1 MMKLNQEGKLMKINT
16 ILKATILCSLLN
28 TAVFADDITDQITI
42 GLEAYKEQ
50 DYKTALEELKFV
62 TAQIQQLNQE
72 EMQKL
77 MPKALEGWTEK
88 ESSSRDNQ
96 VAMSMMGGGTSM
108 KSVFQRNREKV
119 TVEVLANSPMMQMMT
134 MMMKNPAMM
143 AGQKNTKPYRYKKAK
158 GMIKTEKNKTEI
170 SLVLAGQILVKVSG
184 RKLEDDAVLK
194 QYLEQLDFSKLKDAL
209 L

>member
-1 MMKLNQEGKLMKINT
+1 MKINT
-16 ILKATILCSLLN
+16 LLKATILLSLLN
-28 TAVFADDITDQITI
+28 TAVYADDISDQITA

-50 DYKTALEELKFV
+50 DYKMALEELKFV

-72 EMQKL
+72 ELQKL
-77 MPKALEGWTEK
+77 MPQALEGWTEK
-88 ESSSRDNQ
+88 EGNNRDNQ

-108 KSVFQRNREKV
+108 KKEFQRDREKV

-134 MMMKNPAMM
+134 MILKNPAMM
-143 AGQKNTKPYRYKKAK
+143 AGQKNTKPYRYKRAK
-158 GMIKTEKNKTEI
+158 GMIKTDKNQTEI
-170 SLVLAGQILVKVSG
+170 SLVLAGQILVKITG

-194 QYLEQLDFSKLKDAL
+194 EYLEQLDFSKLKDAL

>member
-1 MMKLNQEGKLMKINT
+1 MMKINT
-16 ILKATILCSLLN
+16 LLKATILLSLLN
-28 TAVFADDITDQITI
+28 TAVYADDISDQITA

-50 DYKTALEELKFV
+50 DYKMALEELKFV

-72 EMQKL
+72 ELQKL
-77 MPKALEGWTEK
+77 MPQALEGWTEK
-88 ESSSRDNQ
+88 EGNNRDNQ

-108 KSVFQRNREKV
+108 KKEFQRDREKV

-134 MMMKNPAMM
+134 MMLKNPAMM
-143 AGQKNTKPYRYKKAK
+143 AGQKNTKPYRYKRAK

-170 SLVLAGQILVKVSG
+170 NLVLAGQILVKVTG

>member
-1 MMKLNQEGKLMKINT
+1 MKINT
-16 ILKATILCSLLN
+16 LLKVTILYSLLS
-28 TAVFADDITDQITI
+28 TAVFADDISDQITA
-42 GLEAYKEQ
+42 GLEAYQEQ

-77 MPKALEGWTEK
+77 MPKALDGWTEK
-88 ESSSRDNQ
+88 ESSNRDNQ

-108 KSVFQRNREKV
+108 KTEFQRDRERV
-119 TVEVLANSPMMQMMT
+119 IVEVLANSPMMQMMT
-134 MMMKNPAMM
+134 MMLKNPAML
-143 AGQKNTKPYRYKKAK
+143 ASQKNTKPFRYKKAK
-158 GMIKTEKNKTEI
+158 GMIKTEKNKSEI
-170 SLVLAGQILVKVSG
+170 NLVLAGQILIKVTG